1 VTQVG
6 GIRAVIDLPVLEL
19 QTQKLVGELPANY
32 SSAFLH
38 KEVTSM
44 FERNNWIWLLLTL
57 LLLALVLATPVGGRK
72 GNVQSTAPGE
82 STFSGTIDAVN
93 HHKCEICNQDELSIT
108 LKSDSWPIE
117 VRLGPTAFFEERD
130 FYVSRGDTVKIVG
143 LRFTERG
150 NDVVLAN
157 EVRKAGES
165 LLLRGKFGKPAWI
178 EKNGHTCPVCGN

>member
-1 VTQVG
+1 VAQVG

-19 QTQKLVGELPANY
+19 QTRKLVRELPVNY
-32 SSAFLH
+32 SSAFWH

-57 LLLALVLATPVGGRK
+57 LLLASPVGGRK

-82 STFSGTIDAVN
+82 STFSGTIEAVH

-108 LKSDSWPIE
+108 LKSDAEPIE

-130 FYVSRGDTVKIVG
+130 FCLSRGDSIKIVG
-143 LRFTERG
+143 LRSTERG
-150 NDVVLAN
+150 KDVVLAN

-178 EKNGHTCPVCGN
+178 EKTGHTCPVCGN